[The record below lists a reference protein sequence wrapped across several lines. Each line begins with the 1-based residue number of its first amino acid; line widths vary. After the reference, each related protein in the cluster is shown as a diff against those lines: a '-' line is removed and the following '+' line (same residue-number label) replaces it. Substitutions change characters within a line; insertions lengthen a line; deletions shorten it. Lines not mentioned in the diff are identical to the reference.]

1 MSMMD
6 EFKTF
11 AISGNVL
18 DLAVGVIIGGAFGK
32 ITTSLVNDLIM
43 PPISLLTAKVAFK
56 DLFINLSDT
65 PVKSVEE
72 AQKAGVAV
80 FAYGNFIQ
88 TSIEFLII
96 AFTIFMVVKQI
107 NRLRNKPIIE
117 IVK

>member
-11 AISGNVL
+11 AVSGNVL
-18 DLAVGVIIGGAFGK
+18 DLAVGVVIGGAFGK
-32 ITTSLVNDLIM
+32 ITTSLVNDIIM

-56 DLFINLSDT
+56 DLFINLSDKD
-65 PVKSVEE
+65 VKSVDE

-80 FAYGNFIQ
+80 LAYGNFIQ

-96 AFTIFMVVKQI
+96 AFTIFLVVKQI
-107 NRLRNKPIIE
+107 NRLRGKPIE
-117 IVK
+117 EAGK